1 VEEEVDEG
9 NDNDDGE
16 DDGDIIPVTNDVLQG
31 VETKQEQDVVVATDP
46 PHPSSASNTG
56 ACKICRE
63 QHGGIYDKQC
73 EVAHRLFKKIQAKIG
88 ENANTKFIAF
98 EVFVLVPN
106 LNSLY
111 RQTVSRL
118 KSFIKQVQERI
129 DLISRKKATFLAG
142 PNIAK
147 HVFKSSTGQENKTI
161 FGEMQK
167 AIKKRKDTL
176 FLLIHDEAHYEATK
190 DGAVDGFINSRAVL
204 ESDNV
209 VTLLVSA
216 TPYNLVS
223 NDSRIPEDNV
233 VDWWMKDPSSTNLE
247 AEGDADTYFGLAKY
261 VNRTLTMQDKLDSEG
276 GFIAADKKFEQRLM
290 FELIDQDK
298 DGFIT
303 ESEFKVCS
311 GMSLKS
317 LDKDCDGKISRSKWD
332 TVFAESRTKWDEVFE
347 SRRKITKNQ
356 GLKAWRCVGTD
367 KPANGRELSN
377 ANLAGVLKGK
387 TTALSWFTQKE
398 WDAFGIKIP
407 DKNQT
412 KSKRKKTNQEEPKP
426 FIKAGDA
433 FFQPVDFDEQR
444 CNLLIDEYCMFMEQ
458 VVDVEAASRQGDK
471 APVSKY
477 TERIVRDLLENSVG
491 GRGCMV
497 LVRVTDKKFGQL
509 IARRLRECRRKLGLQ
524 QKFAVVLDTEES
536 KGLSALLKQDSSE
549 KEGRDWLTRLRQLN
563 GWDAEMDRLSDR
575 IKDCPEIS
583 KELEAERTAFKAK
596 PVCYEDLKD
605 LPCFLILCQK
615 GKMGDTFPTSL
626 KYYDMRM
633 RYANSCET
641 RAPVE
646 QDLGRAFRYA
656 KPESCPLVLVG
667 QECANQLVAPQVRT
681 RSQRTDCADLV
692 GLKPDEKM
700 NGRTAPAKLPQTEY
714 DKRGVRHDLKVYREE
729 WKAAEKHYDFDNGTD
744 NQSPRRFLLIGRP
757 QIGKT
762 GAFLRLLKL
771 LWDWCR
777 TTAELLHQ
785 VREPLPEPEEPFRDQ
800 FIGDP
805 SEEGYSSS
813 DDDDGGQKIHDANRS
828 HGGYPDFDF
837 LKDEK
842 FKDNPSAG
850 KYGNPRDEVLI
861 SWYLCGT
868 CVPRTYVEEL
878 VDNFDPGSY
887 PNCIQ
892 CGSQNRHY
900 QKEIHPRANET
911 STSSS
916 NSSEQTSWPL
926 SSIGGASASSTK
938 DQDSTKAAGVG
949 ETHSQS
955 VSKSRTRYQ
964 HLQVKPRD
972 GPVTYKEF
980 QISLGP
986 TPGYKPKDATGTLSV
1001 PESVVGDWFDQTG
1014 QELRI
1019 KKVSVDT
1026 QMIPFPI
1033 FMPTRGRADC
1043 GFLVRDERLL
1053 SLADNQSIYLTRP
1066 FLSCYTEHACSS
1078 TESVVE

>member
-1 VEEEVDEG
+1 MKCEEKDAGLTNYVFSCFYTSTRFTRTSDTQDAALRNGSQGDKHEEKDEVDEG
-9 NDNDDGE
+9 NDNDDVDE
-16 DDGDIIPVTNDVLQG
+16 DVGYIIPVTNDVLQG
-31 VETKQEQDVVVATDP
+31 VKTRQEQDVPPPWTDP
-46 PHPSSASNTG
+46 PQPRSASNTRECG
-56 ACKICRE
+56 ICRK

-73 EVAHRLFKKIQAKIG
+73 EVATRLFGKIKTKIG
-88 ENANTKFIAF
+88 EDANKRFTAF

-129 DLISRKKATFLAG
+129 DPISRKKATFLAG
-142 PNIAK
+142 QNVAGR
-147 HVFKSSTGQENKTI
+147 VFKSSTGQENLTI
-161 FGEMQK
+161 FEAMK
-167 AIKKRKDTL
+167 NAIEKRKNTL

-190 DGAVDGFINSRAVL
+190 GGAVDKFINSPDVL

-233 VDWWMKDPSSTNLE
+233 VDWMKDK

-261 VNRTLTMQDKLDSEG
+261 VHRTLNMQDIEFESG
-276 GFIAADKKFEQRLM
+276 FGFIAADKKFEGRLM
-290 FELIDQDK
+290 FDLIDQDK

-303 ESEFKVCS
+303 ESEFQFCS
-311 GMSLKS
+311 GVSLKS

-332 TVFAESRTKWDEVFE
+332 TVFAESRK
-347 SRRKITKNQ
+347 KITS
-356 GLKAWRCVGTD
+356 LKAGLGWRCVGTD
-367 KPANGRELSN
+367 KPAKGKELSN
-377 ANLAGVLKGK
+377 AKLAGALNGK
-387 TTALSWFTQKE
+387 TAFTPQE
-398 WDAFGIKIP
+398 WAAFGIKIL
-407 DKNQT
+407 DKNT
-412 KSKRKKTNQEEPKP
+412 

-433 FFQPVDFDEQR
+433 FFQPVDADEQR

-477 TERIVRDLLENSVG
+477 TERIVRDLLNSDS

-497 LVRVTDKKFGQL
+497 LVRVTEKKFGQL

-524 QKFAVVLDTEES
+524 QKFAVVLDIEEA
-536 KGLSALLKQDSSE
+536 KGRGRPLSALLDEDSSE
-549 KEGRDWLTRLRQLN
+549 KKGRDWVTRLRQLN
-563 GWDAEMDRLSDR
+563 GWDAEMDRLS
-575 IKDCPEIS
+575 KQLNDCPEAS
-583 KELEAERTAFKAK
+583 KELEADLKALEAK

-633 RYANSCET
+633 RYANSCDT

-656 KPESCPLVLVG
+656 KPENCPVVLVG
-667 QECANQLVAPQVRT
+667 QICANQLVASQEAAVRST
-681 RSQRTDCADLV
+681 RSQRTDCAELL
-692 GLKPDEKM
+692 GLKPDEKL
-700 NGRTAPAKLPQTEY
+700 NSRTATPKYPQTEF
-714 DKRGVRHDLKVYREE
+714 DDRGVRLDLEYYRRE
-729 WKAAEKHYDFDNGTD
+729 WKAAKEHYDFNNGTD

-762 GAFLRLLKL
+762 GAFLRLLEL
-771 LWDWCR
+771 MWDWCS
-777 TTAELLHQ
+777 TTAVLLHQ

-800 FIGDP
+800 FIGDL
-805 SEEGYSSS
+805 SEEGSSSS
-813 DDDDGGQKIHDANRS
+813 DDDDGGQKIQDANRS
-828 HGGYPDFDF
+828 HGQYPDFDF

-842 FKDNPSAG
+842 FKNNPSAG
-850 KYGNPRDEVLI
+850 KYGNPRDKGLI
-861 SWYLCGT
+861 SWYLCGK

-887 PNCIQ
+887 PNCTQ

-900 QKEIHPRANET
+900 QKKVHQRANET
-911 STSSS
+911 STASKK
-916 NSSEQTSWPL
+916 TSRRL
-926 SSIGGASASSTK
+926 SSIQGASASSTK
-938 DQDSTKAAGVG
+938 HQVLKQAEGVG

-955 VSKSRTRYQ
+955 VPISTTRFQ
-964 HLQVKPRD
+964 HQKVTDRD
-972 GPVTYKEF
+972 G
-980 QISLGP
+980 SLGEYQEFKIP
-986 TPGYKPKDATGTLSV
+986 LDPPHGYTPKYTTGTLWV
-1001 PESVVGDWFDQTG
+1001 PVLVVGGWFHQTG
-1014 QELRI
+1014 KI
-1019 KKVSVDT
+1019 KDVSVDT
-1026 QMIPFPI
+1026 PMIPFPI

-1043 GFLVRDERLL
+1043 GFLVRDEKLL
-1053 SLADNQSIYLTRP
+1053 SLADN
-1066 FLSCYTEHACSS
+1066 
-1078 TESVVE
+1078 